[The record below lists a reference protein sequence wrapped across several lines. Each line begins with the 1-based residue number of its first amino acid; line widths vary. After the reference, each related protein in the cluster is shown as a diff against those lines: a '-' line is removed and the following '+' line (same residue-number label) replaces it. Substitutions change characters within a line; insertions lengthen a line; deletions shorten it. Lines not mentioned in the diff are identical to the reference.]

1 MAIKEKGT
9 GEMYSSKMA
18 MMKHEK
24 GESKAQKMK
33 EKHPGFKSVAVS
45 ISKKQG
51 IPVKNA
57 SAIVAATS
65 RKASA
70 KAKMANPMLKKVM
83 GKMMKKK

>member
-9 GEMYSSKMA
+9 GEMYASKKVMA
-18 MMKHEK
+18 AHEK
-24 GESKAQKMK
+24 GESKSTKMK
-33 EKHPGFKSVAVS
+33 EKHPGFKAVAAG
-45 ISKKQG
+45 IAKKQG

-70 KAKMANPMLKKVM
+70 KAKMANPMLKKVL
-83 GKMMKKK
+83 GKSMKKK

>member
-9 GEMYSSKMA
+9 GEMYASKMA
-18 MMKHEK
+18 MAKHEK

-33 EKHPGFKSVAVS
+33 EKHPGFKAVAVS

-57 SAIVAATS
+57 KAIVAATS

-70 KAKMANPMLKKVM
+70 KAKAANPMLKKVM